1 MQKKKNNVMLKIE
14 LSSSNGQK
22 SSSISLPSSSS
33 SLRSKIL
40 MAILIRWFRFQ
51 TYISVCLTAF
61 MWMLIC
67 YFVFYLKNNQFDET
81 NSFNLVSDIPEEQ
94 ESKMVRELTLNL
106 FFKSQQYLL
115 TQQYNYQPINEVKGA
130 NLTRIFFI
138 FGQHLMMNFQSS
150 IVSCLWHTSL

>member
-1 MQKKKNNVMLKIE
+1 MLKIE

-22 SSSISLPSSSS
+22 SSSISVPSASSS

-106 FFKSQQYLL
+106 VFKSQ
-115 TQQYNYQPINEVKGA
+115 
-130 NLTRIFFI
+130 
-138 FGQHLMMNFQSS
+138 
-150 IVSCLWHTSL
+150 

>member
-1 MQKKKNNVMLKIE
+1 MLKIE

-106 FFKSQQYLL
+106 VFKSQ
-115 TQQYNYQPINEVKGA
+115 
-130 NLTRIFFI
+130 
-138 FGQHLMMNFQSS
+138 
-150 IVSCLWHTSL
+150 

>member
-1 MQKKKNNVMLKIE
+1 MKIE
-14 LSSSNGQK
+14 LSSSSNGQK
-22 SSSISLPSSSS
+22 SSLLPVP

-67 YFVFYLKNNQFDET
+67 YLVFYLKNNQFDET

-106 FFKSQQYLL
+106 FFKSQ
-115 TQQYNYQPINEVKGA
+115 
-130 NLTRIFFI
+130 
-138 FGQHLMMNFQSS
+138 
-150 IVSCLWHTSL
+150 

>member
-1 MQKKKNNVMLKIE
+1 MLKIE

-22 SSSISLPSSSS
+22 SSSISVPSSSS

-106 FFKSQQYLL
+106 FFQ
-115 TQQYNYQPINEVKGA
+115 E
-130 NLTRIFFI
+130 
-138 FGQHLMMNFQSS
+138 S
-150 IVSCLWHTSL
+150 IVLK

>member
-1 MQKKKNNVMLKIE
+1 MLKIE

-22 SSSISLPSSSS
+22 ISSNLPSSSS

-51 TYISVCLTAF
+51 TYITVCLTAF

-106 FFKSQQYLL
+106 FFKSQ
-115 TQQYNYQPINEVKGA
+115 
-130 NLTRIFFI
+130 
-138 FGQHLMMNFQSS
+138 
-150 IVSCLWHTSL
+150 

>member
-1 MQKKKNNVMLKIE
+1 MLKIE

-22 SSSISLPSSSS
+22 SSNSLPSSSS

-51 TYISVCLTAF
+51 TYITVCLTAF

-106 FFKSQQYLL
+106 FFKSQ
-115 TQQYNYQPINEVKGA
+115 
-130 NLTRIFFI
+130 
-138 FGQHLMMNFQSS
+138 
-150 IVSCLWHTSL
+150 

>member
-1 MQKKKNNVMLKIE
+1 MLKIE

-22 SSSISLPSSSS
+22 SSSSLPSSSSS

-51 TYISVCLTAF
+51 TYITVCLTAF

-106 FFKSQQYLL
+106 FFKSQ
-115 TQQYNYQPINEVKGA
+115 
-130 NLTRIFFI
+130 
-138 FGQHLMMNFQSS
+138 
-150 IVSCLWHTSL
+150 

>member
-1 MQKKKNNVMLKIE
+1 MLKIE

-22 SSSISLPSSSS
+22 SSSISVPSSSSS

-106 FFKSQQYLL
+106 VFKSQ
-115 TQQYNYQPINEVKGA
+115 
-130 NLTRIFFI
+130 
-138 FGQHLMMNFQSS
+138 
-150 IVSCLWHTSL
+150 